1 MYTLQEIWEQ
11 AKKDTFASNLD
22 STGYQARIV
31 YGCRI
36 VRDDA
41 TGEIE
46 IYNTGKGG
54 DYYKKIENIDIF
66 LENGWRHG
74 CYEVSLNNYRD
85 KLARIEKLIRN
96 EMNGKKNPKQIQ
108 SYKTSR
114 ESVLNK
120 YAELMVKL
128 NNIK

>member
-11 AKKDTFASNLD
+11 AKKDTFASNRD

-54 DYYKKIENIDIF
+54 DYYKKIEKIDIF
-66 LENGWRHG
+66 LTNGLRHG
-74 CYEVSLNNYRD
+74 CYEVSLNN
-85 KLARIEKLIRN
+85 
-96 EMNGKKNPKQIQ
+96 
-108 SYKTSR
+108 
-114 ESVLNK
+114 
-120 YAELMVKL
+120 
-128 NNIK
+128 